1 MKALSSSAYDM
12 DAPAGGVDAMASEDY
27 AGGASFLLIEDR
39 FELRSERKID
49 ERSSG
54 WVCAGTGDTVC

>member
-27 AGGASFLLIEDR
+27 AGGASFLLIIDRRQIRAAQREED
-39 FELRSERKID
+39 
-49 ERSSG
+49 
-54 WVCAGTGDTVC
+54 